1 MLTEVSALQAQAIT
15 PPQKATQTRKSES
28 RPAESAK
35 TDTVSLSGPT
45 SRKDVAALVL
55 SKTLASIQETGG
67 LESTQN
73 LYNGFSQKDLQ
84 NLESLVE
91 SAKANLGVS
100 PDTSFDV
107 TPEATANRIVDFALL
122 AFSQFQ
128 ENHAD
133 LSEEDVRTEFVE
145 FIGKAIGR
153 GVEEA
158 RDILT
163 GLNALTEEVDA
174 DITTTVDIINQRLQ
188 DFADQGKTE
197 EPAPPQTND
206 KETTTAS
213 SN

>member
-1 MLTEVSALQAQAIT
+1 MQTEVSAFQAQAINL
-15 PPQKATQTRKSES
+15 PQKAAQARTTES
-28 RPAESAK
+28 RPTESAK

-45 SRKDVAALVL
+45 SQKDVSALIL
-55 SKTLASIQETGG
+55 SKTLASIQEAGG

-91 SAKANLGVS
+91 SAKADLGVS
-100 PDTSFDV
+100 PNTSFDV
-107 TPEATANRIVDFALL
+107 APEATANRIVDFALL

-128 ENHAD
+128 ENHED

-145 FIGKAIGR
+145 FIGKAIGK

-163 GLNALTEEVDA
+163 GLNALTEEVDT
-174 DITTTVDIINQRLQ
+174 DITTTVDIINERLQ
-188 DFADQGKTE
+188 QFADQGNE
-197 EPAPPQTND
+197 EPASPQTNNQ
-206 KETTTAS
+206 ETALPAL
-213 SN
+213 N

>member
-1 MLTEVSALQAQAIT
+1 MLTEVSALQAQAIN
-15 PPQKATQTRKSES
+15 PPQKATQTRTTEP

-45 SRKDVAALVL
+45 SQKDVAALVL

-67 LESTQN
+67 LEATQN
-73 LYNGFSQKDLQ
+73 LYNGFSQKALQ

-91 SAKANLGVS
+91 SAKADLGVS

-107 TPEATANRIVDFALL
+107 TPDATANRIVDFALL

-128 ENHAD
+128 ENHTE
-133 LSEEDVRTEFVE
+133 LSEEEVRTEFVE
-145 FIGKAIGR
+145 FIGKAIGK
-153 GVEEA
+153 GIEEA

-163 GLNALTEEVDA
+163 GLNSLTEEVNA

-188 DFADQGKTE
+188 GFADQGKTE
-197 EPAPPQTND
+197 E
-206 KETTTAS
+206 TAS
-213 SN
+213 P

>member
-1 MLTEVSALQAQAIT
+1 MLTEVSALQAQAINL
-15 PPQKATQTRKSES
+15 PQKAAQDRTTES
-28 RPAESAK
+28 RQAETAK

-45 SRKDVAALVL
+45 SRKDVAALIL

-91 SAKANLGVS
+91 SAKADLGVS

-128 ENHAD
+128 ENHTD

-145 FIGKAIGR
+145 FIGKAIGK

-188 DFADQGKTE
+188 EFADQEKTE
-197 EPAPPQTND
+197 ETASPQTYD
-206 KETTTAS
+206 KEKAAAS

>member
-1 MLTEVSALQAQAIT
+1 MLPEVSALQAQAIN
-15 PPQKATQTRKSES
+15 PPQKATQTRTSET
-28 RPAESAK
+28 RPTESAE

-45 SRKDVAALVL
+45 SRKDVSALVL
-55 SKTLASIQETGG
+55 SKTLASIQEAGG
-67 LESTQN
+67 LESTQT

-91 SAKANLGVS
+91 SAKADLGVS

-128 ENHAD
+128 ENHTE
-133 LSEEDVRTEFVE
+133 LSEEDIRTEFVE
-145 FIGKAIGR
+145 FIGKAIEK

-163 GLNALTEEVDA
+163 GLNSLTEEVDA

-188 DFADQGKTE
+188 QFAEQEKTE
-197 EPAPPQTND
+197 ETASPQTND
-206 KETTTAS
+206 KETAAAS
-213 SN
+213 LN